1 MNLDNRTRLAIAN
14 EVKDFIIERTQDKHL
29 DKNNQPFK
37 PASGYSKSYKNSLDF
52 RLGGKTNAIDLT
64 LSGDMLAAMEVLENK
79 KGKITIGYKKGTEND
94 KAEGNIIGS
103 YGKPSGDPKKARD
116 FLGIT
121 DKDFKNIVDKY
132 KNESA
137 VEQSE
142 FNRDLVDFIF
152 GG

>member
-29 DKNNQPFK
+29 DKNNRPFPK
-37 PASGYSKSYKNSLDF
+37 YSKEYERSLNF
-52 RLGGKTNAIDLT
+52 RLGGKSSAVDLT
-64 LSGDMLAAMEVLENK
+64 LSGDMLAAIEVLENK